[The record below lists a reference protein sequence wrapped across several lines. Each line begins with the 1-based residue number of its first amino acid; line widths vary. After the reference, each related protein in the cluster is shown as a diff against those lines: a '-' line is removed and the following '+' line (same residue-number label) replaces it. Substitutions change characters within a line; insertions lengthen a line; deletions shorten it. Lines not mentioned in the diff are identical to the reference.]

1 MRQVLERWLHG
12 AHTRLRRLPPPP
24 PSTGHSARRDRAFPR
39 SAPEAAAGAESRA
52 RWRARYD
59 EVRRRHLAG
68 ETLLGIGRAT
78 GLAPGTVRK
87 YARAEGFPAQMAHG
101 PGAEHLRSPPP
112 LPRATP
118 RRGLRERT
126 RPVARAARAR
136 LSRQHPAVHR
146 WLAERRT
153 EPARTGPRAR
163 CSRGAGGAECRV
175 PARDGSAPLPPVP
188 RLAWLLVQPAAALD
202 AADAAVV
209 AQVKLDAQA
218 AGVAAPARRFTAL
231 VRACGAGRRRAT
243 TRDPTVELDEWLAGA
258 RTCGA
263 SAIATFAAGL
273 EADGPA
279 VRAALTQPRSSGQAE
294 GQITKLKLLKRQSF
308 GRAGLDLLR
317 RRVLPAA

>member
-1 MRQVLERWLHG
+1 MLG
-12 AHTRLRRLPPPP
+12 PGPCGRRAGTL
-24 PSTGHSARRDRAFPR
+24 SARA
-39 SAPEAAAGAESRA
+39 
-52 RWRARYD
+52 
-59 EVRRRHLAG
+59 
-68 ETLLGIGRAT
+68 
-78 GLAPGTVRK
+78 TVRTV
-87 YARAEGFPAQMAHG
+87 ARAESVPARLPHG
-101 PGAEHLRSPPP
+101 PGPSILDPYLPHLERRLAEGCENGLALWRELRGMG
-112 LPRATP
+112 LP
-118 RRGLRERT
+118 GGNK
-126 RPVARAARAR
+126 
-136 LSRQHPAVHR
+136 QVHR

-243 TRDPTVELDEWLAGA
+243 TRDPTAELDEWLAGA

-279 VRAALTQPRSSGQAE
+279 VRAALTQPWSSGQAE